1 MARETRRTF
10 WRALAGALAGGL
22 GLFLLLETASSPPVV
37 LGPLPS
43 PAPERARERGAPCGL
58 PPAQRPASSPTPAWS
73 ALPAEVR
80 GALRGP
86 ALDREEARARA
97 RATIARAL
105 GRPVVTHVHD
115 GEVAP
120 TCVHLAPEEAAE
132 LADVDPIRAA
142 ARLVREALGALCP
155 GLEVVPDLAAA
166 APARGRA
173 LVATRAQTLEGGTT
187 FVDFAPTVD
196 GRPVVLAAGGD
207 PRDAVVR
214 VALRRAPGGRW
225 APLDLVGRGPPGVPD
240 GAVAPEVE
248 AAARGAR
255 LVVAEGEGG
264 RARLAFD
271 LRVEV
276 ADPALGWAPERRLV
290 DASTG
295 RLLAARRLAACGRLE
310 ALVHPHDPVST
321 PARAPRP
328 LPRLRLLGGAT
339 DGDGRHS
346 LPGPVSLAEGL
357 SSAWVRTMPLKL
369 GPAGFA
375 GPVPVAAP
383 ERAFVWTGPADAVLL
398 DPPVDAVPSEVAAF
412 VHAQAFVDW
421 ARARFHPLRA
431 WSRVPGGV
439 PAGDRRHAVE
449 VDWAGPVAVFLPGP
463 SLIGGEAYD
472 GRVMLGVAGTADTGR
487 AAPLPL
493 AQVDQLVR
501 HELVHALVM
510 GLADLSALAYDEALA
525 DYLAC
530 AFDGRGR
537 WCEVVGPRFFRDLTG
552 ETGRLRYPD
561 DCLASGLE
569 IHRVG
574 NVVGQALWQA
584 RLAAEGRAPGAGAA
598 AIDRA
603 ALLAVLRLPPYP
615 PVEAVREAVVLAH
628 GDADGGA
635 FADLLDRAFA
645 DHGLGPAPAPRPAPP
660 GRAVRAVLAA
670 SLAPPAPGRPTA
682 SPGSLVTLFGDALA
696 TTAAAAPPGAALPEL
711 LAGTSVELLD
721 AAGSRRACALTWVGP
736 NQVNLVVPEGS
747 ALGPASLV
755 VTNARGDVARG
766 PLLLGPVA
774 PGLFTLDGSG
784 SGLAATTALR
794 VQADGVHEPLGDGP
808 LDLGGPDDV
817 VHLSLWGTGLR
828 GAARVVVTIGGLD
841 APVTFA
847 GAHPSFP
854 GLDQV
859 NVVLPRA
866 LSGAGAVEV
875 VLVADGQPARPVSIA
890 TR

>member
-1 MARETRRTF
+1 MARAKRGEL
-10 WRALAGALAGGL
+10 WRALAWALAAGGL
-22 GLFLLLETASSPPVV
+22 GLFLLLDTASSPPDV

-43 PAPERARERGAPCGL
+43 PAPEQPRGRGAPHGGP
-58 PPAQRPASSPTPAWS
+58 PPARRPAPSPPPAWS
-73 ALPAEVR
+73 APPAEVR
-80 GALRGP
+80 SALGGP

-97 RATIARAL
+97 RVAIARAL
-105 GRPVVTHVHD
+105 RRPVVTHVHD
-115 GEVAP
+115 DEVAP
-120 TCVHLAPEEAAE
+120 TCVHLAPEDGAE

-142 ARLVREALGALCP
+142 ARLVREALGALTP
-155 GLEVVPDLAAA
+155 GLEVVAVLGA

-187 FVDFAPTVD
+187 FVDFAPIVD

-214 VALRRAPGGRW
+214 VALRRAPRGW
-225 APLDLVGRGPPGVPD
+225 APLDLVGRAPPGVPE
-240 GAVAPEVE
+240 GSVAPEVE
-248 AAARGAR
+248 AAARGGR
-255 LVVAEGEGG
+255 LVVAEGDEGG
-264 RARLAFD
+264 ARLAFD

-276 ADPALGWAPERRLV
+276 ADPALGWTAERRLV
-290 DASTG
+290 DATTG

-310 ALVHPHDPVST
+310 ALVHPQDPVST

-328 LPRLRLLGGAT
+328 LPRLRLLGGTT

-357 SSAWVRTMPLKL
+357 SSAWVRTLPLKP
-369 GPAGFA
+369 GAAGFA

-383 ERAFVWTGPADAVLL
+383 ERAFAWTGPADAVLL
-398 DPPVDAVPSEVAAF
+398 DPPVDPVPSEVAAF

-463 SLIGGEAYD
+463 FLLGGEAYD
-472 GRVMLGVAGTADTGR
+472 GRILLGVAGTADTGR

-510 GLADLSALAYDEALA
+510 GLADLSAQAYDEALA

-552 ETGRLRYPD
+552 ATGRLRYPD
-561 DCLASGLE
+561 DCAASGFE

-574 NVVGQALWQA
+574 SVVGQALWQA

-603 ALLAVLRLPPYP
+603 ALLAVLRLPPYA

-670 SLAPPAPGRPTA
+670 SLAPPAPGSPTA

-696 TTAAAAPPGAALPEL
+696 TTAAAAPPGGPLPEL
-711 LAGTSVELLD
+711 LAGTSVELVD
-721 AAGSRRACALTWVGP
+721 AAGARRACALVWVGP
-736 NQVNLVVPEGS
+736 NQVNLVVPEAS
-747 ALGPASLV
+747 ALGPAGLV
-755 VTNARGDVARG
+755 VTTARGDVARG

-774 PGLFTLDGSG
+774 PGLFTRDGSG

-794 VQADGVHEPLGDGP
+794 VRADGVREPLPDGP
-808 LDLGGPDDV
+808 LDLGGPGDV

-828 GAARVVVTIGGLD
+828 GAARVAVTIGGLD

-847 GAHPSFP
+847 GAHPSLP

-866 LSGAGAVEV
+866 LVGAGAVEV
-875 VLVADGQPARPVSIA
+875 ALVADGQRARPVSIA